1 MKNLILAV
9 IIVLFTV
16 ALSSCTKKINVQ
28 ANSVS
33 FSSNP
38 FSIRSNLATAD

>member
-9 IIVLFTV
+9 IIVLFTGL
-16 ALSSCTKKINVQ
+16 LSSCTKKSNVQ

-38 FSIRSNLATAD
+38 FLIKSNLATAD